1 MLAESPFTD
10 TISKMIWDGADIDS
24 QTRDFF
30 IKVPYHFCDPGMS
43 SGAKAELVE
52 KRLIALRCID
62 EVPSPKGKQL
72 LTTVLSELIYAQ
84 PRR

>member
-1 MLAESPFTD
+1 MLAARSFTD
-10 TISKMIWDGADIDS
+10 TISQMNWDGADIDS

-30 IKVPYHFCDPGMS
+30 IEVPYRVCAPDMS

-52 KRLIALRCID
+52 NRMIVLGYID
-62 EVPSPKGKQL
+62 EVPSPKGKEL